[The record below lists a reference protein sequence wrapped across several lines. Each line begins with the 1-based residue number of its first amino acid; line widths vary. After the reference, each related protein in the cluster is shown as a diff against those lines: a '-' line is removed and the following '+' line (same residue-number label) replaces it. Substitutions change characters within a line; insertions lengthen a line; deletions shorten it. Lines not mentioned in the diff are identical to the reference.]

1 MTTFD
6 GAEKKERPG
15 NAGPFVETR
24 PSALKRAWRIV
35 RRYPI
40 LPVMIISVMLVCASF
55 APLIA
60 PHDPLIGTLR
70 DRDRPPLWQE
80 TSPISGK
87 EGLDT
92 FPLGTDLLGRDIL
105 SRIIWGARYSMIIA
119 GIVLL
124 SGAVGGTVLG
134 SIAGFFG
141 GVADEFLMRLVDLT
155 LGIPFILVAL
165 ATVVVFG
172 PSITLVV
179 ALLILFSW
187 SGFARQV
194 RVETLRIRTTDYV
207 ASARI
212 AGASSTRVIFRHV
225 IPGVVNT
232 VMVVASLNLGQLI
245 LTEATLSFLGVGIPK
260 PKPAWG
266 SMVAE
271 GQDYIST
278 SYWMTLF
285 PGLAILLVVFAF
297 NFLGDWMRD
306 RFDPRL
312 RQL

>member
-1 MTTFD
+1 MTLVEQQSAVVRTTD
-6 GAEKKERPG
+6 MTARP
-15 NAGPFVETR
+15 A
-24 PSALKRAWRIV
+24 AWKRYWRAA

-40 LPVMIISVMLVCASF
+40 LPIFVITVVLICAIF

-60 PHDPLIGTLR
+60 PHDPLIGSLR
-70 DRDRPPLWQE
+70 DRDRPPVWQD

-87 EGLDT
+87 ESLSKY
-92 FPLGTDLLGRDIL
+92 PLGTDLLGRDIM

-124 SGAVGGTVLG
+124 SGAVGGTILG
-134 SIAGFFG
+134 SMAGYFG
-141 GVADEFLMRLVDLT
+141 GLADEFLMRMVDLT

-172 PSITLVV
+172 SSMTLVV

-194 RVETLRIRTTDYV
+194 RVETLRIRSTEYV

-212 AGASSTRVIFRHV
+212 AGASSARIIFRHV
-225 IPGVVNT
+225 IPGVINT

-260 PKPAWG
+260 PRPAWG

-278 SYWMTLF
+278 SWWMSLF

-297 NFLGDWMRD
+297 NFLGDWLRD